1 MMHRKA
7 DQITRVLPQKGGRTV
22 RLSTKGRYGLAAMLC
37 LAKHAQDGPVSL
49 RQMGETGIQPD
60 YLEQLLA
67 SLRRA
72 GLVTS
77 SRGAQGGYEL
87 ARPPEEIT
95 LREVLNATEGPVRF
109 CDCSVD
115 EDACVRKETCDT
127 RAVFIA
133 LSRQLNRMLEGITLA
148 GILQDLPHEGV

>member
-1 MMHRKA
+1 MILKESRENCSG
-7 DQITRVLPQKGGRTV
+7 ISEGGEGM

-37 LAKHAQDGPVSL
+37 LAKHAQEGPVSL

-67 SLRRA
+67 SLRKA
-72 GLVTS
+72 GLVVS
-77 SRGAQGGYEL
+77 SRGAQGGYVL
-87 ARPPEEIT
+87 ARPAEEIT

-115 EDACVRKETCDT
+115 EDACARKDHCDT
-127 RAVFIA
+127 REVFIA
-133 LSRQLNRMLEGITLA
+133 LSRQINRMLEGITLA
-148 GILQDLPHEGV
+148 GILQDLPHKGV